1 MKVAIGAIAATRGG
15 PATYAIELVR
25 ALTANFP
32 EDRWTVLTDA
42 PRYFEAFADTVE
54 IPLNSAWGQPRWDHL
69 GVRRALRRGDYDLYH
84 GTKGVLPIA
93 VGIPA
98 VVTIHDLA
106 VEVMPETFSRA
117 QRLHLRIETPHTIR
131 SASAVVTDSQSSRRD
146 LDRLYP
152 GSSEKLHV
160 VPLAPGNDL
169 APATA
174 AEVADW
180 KTAHGLDGPVVGYLG
195 TLQPR
200 KNVDLLAESF
210 RLAAGDGPWRLLL
223 AGRMR
228 PGYRPRCLD
237 EGDERIAYL
246 GEIPHEEVPLFLGAL
261 DCMVSPSSYEGFGL
275 SFLEAMAAG
284 CPVVGVANSSVP
296 EVVGDAGILV
306 GRPDAATLGDAI
318 ESVVTDISLAS
329 QLSQRGVDRA
339 ALFSWSSTA
348 RRTREIYESVLTRAG
363 GAATAA
369 PVSMETAEGGA

>member
-1 MKVAIGAIAATRGG
+1 MRVAIGAIAATRGG

-32 EDRWTVLTDA
+32 ADSWTVLTDA

-69 GVRRALRRGDYDLYH
+69 GVRRALRSGEYDLYH
-84 GTKGVLPIA
+84 GTKGVLPLA
-93 VGIPA
+93 VDIPA

-106 VEVMPETFSRA
+106 VEVMPETFSYA

-131 SASAVVTDSQSSRRD
+131 SASAVVTDSESSRRD

-152 GSSEKLHV
+152 GSSDKLHV

-174 AEVADW
+174 SEVADW
-180 KTAHGLDGPVVGYLG
+180 KTAHGLDGPIVGYLG

-210 RLAAGDGPWRLLL
+210 RLAAGDRPWRLLL

-339 ALFSWSSTA
+339 ALFSWSVTA

-363 GAATAA
+363 CAATAA

>member
-1 MKVAIGAIAATRGG
+1 MRVAIGAIAATRGG

-32 EDRWTVLTDA
+32 ADSWTVLTDA

-69 GVRRALRRGDYDLYH
+69 GVRRALRSGEYDLYH
-84 GTKGVLPIA
+84 GTKGVLPLA

-98 VVTIHDLA
+98 VVTVHDLA

-117 QRLHLRIETPHTIR
+117 QRFHLRIETPHTIR
-131 SASAVVTDSQSSRRD
+131 SASAVVTDSASSRRD
-146 LDRLYP
+146 LERLYP
-152 GSSEKLHV
+152 VSSDKLHV
-160 VPLAPGNDL
+160 VPLAPGNEL

-174 AEVADW
+174 ADVADW
-180 KTAHGLDGPVVGYLG
+180 KRAHGIDGPVVGYLG

-200 KNVDLLAESF
+200 KNIDLLAESF
-210 RLAAGDGPWRLLL
+210 RFAAGDRPWRLLL

-246 GEIPHEEVPLFLGAL
+246 GEIPQNEVPLFLGAL

-306 GRPDAATLGDAI
+306 GRPDADTLGDAI

-339 ALFSWSSTA
+339 ALFSWSVTA
-348 RRTREIYESVLTRAG
+348 RRTREIYESVLTRAE